1 MTLNSSLAIQVNGA
15 PVRVRPGTTLA
26 VLLEADGLS
35 GPGIAVAVN
44 DAVVR
49 RADLAGRVLAEG
61 DRVEIIRA
69 VGGG

>member
-1 MTLNSSLAIQVNGA
+1 MTLDSLLSIRVNGA
-15 PVRVRPGTTLA
+15 SVRVRSGTTLA
-26 VLLEADGLS
+26 AFLEADGLS

-44 DAVVR
+44 DTVVR